1 MDGSHCASS
10 AHPPKRRKR
19 LFCVMYYCYVL
30 QFKKNGKLYCG
41 FTSNLKKRVS
51 DHTSGNSDFT
61 SRNGDFDLIFYEAYK
76 HEKDAREAE
85 RYFKTGH
92 GREVL
97 RSKLNNYF
105 GGFA

>member
-1 MDGSHCASS
+1 MEGSHCAST
-10 AHPPKRRKR
+10 AHPPMRRKR
-19 LFCVMYYCYVL
+19 LSHVMYYCYVL
-30 QFKKNGKLYCG
+30 HFKKNSKLYCG
-41 FTSNLKKRVS
+41 FTSNLRKRIS

-97 RSKLNNYF
+97 RSKLKNYF

>member
-1 MDGSHCASS
+1 LCLYGTS
-10 AHPPKRRKR
+10 A
-19 LFCVMYYCYVL
+19 
-30 QFKKNGKLYCG
+30 
-41 FTSNLKKRVS
+41 
-51 DHTSGNSDFT
+51 D
-61 SRNGDFDLIFYEAYK
+61 EAYK

-97 RSKLNNYF
+97 RSKLKNYF